1 MSILLAADQW
11 TKHLARIH
19 LQHHDMRHYLGD
31 VVTLLYAENAGAF
44 LSIGEDL
51 PAVVRQ
57 LLLNGIVGIGL
68 AVAAWVLFAG
78 RMHLLWDE
86 IALASIVAGGAGNL
100 IDRIRN
106 HGRVTD
112 FIYLAAG
119 RLHTGVFNVADI
131 AITAGVIWLM
141 MSWMFVKAPKPSHP
155 EHSQP
160 ESNQPPPA

>member
-19 LQHHDMRHYLGD
+19 LQHQDMRHYLGD

-44 LSIGEDL
+44 LSIGADL

-57 LLLNGIVGIGL
+57 VILNGIVGIGL

-119 RLHTGVFNVADI
+119 PLHTGVFNVADI
-131 AITAGVIWLM
+131 CITAGVIWLM

-155 EHSQP
+155 EPSQP
-160 ESNQPPPA
+160 ESSQPPPA